1 MKIINKLSKWGKSKQ
16 TPKKFVIH
24 AMGESINLDSPVE
37 LKNKS
42 GNVYRTISPGV
53 YHATDWLQELR
64 LSAHYLVGQEDVA
77 WRCRYPDQGGFH
89 AGGHNKDSVGFELLI
104 PKAYNLS
111 ILKNRMNS
119 GHCYSYNQYDFVAE
133 QIVQISKD
141 HGIRGVE
148 ENIFGHD
155 ELSPDRKSDP
165 GMYFDYEKLYALI
178 RQYAYK
184 YGYDI
189 D

>member
-1 MKIINKLSKWGKSKQ
+1 
-16 TPKKFVIH
+16 
-24 AMGESINLDSPVE
+24 
-37 LKNKS
+37 
-42 GNVYRTISPGV
+42 
-53 YHATDWLQELR
+53 
-64 LSAHYLVGQEDVA
+64 
-77 WRCRYPDQGGFH
+77 
-89 AGGHNKDSVGFELLI
+89 
-104 PKAYNLS
+104 
-111 ILKNRMNS
+111 MNS